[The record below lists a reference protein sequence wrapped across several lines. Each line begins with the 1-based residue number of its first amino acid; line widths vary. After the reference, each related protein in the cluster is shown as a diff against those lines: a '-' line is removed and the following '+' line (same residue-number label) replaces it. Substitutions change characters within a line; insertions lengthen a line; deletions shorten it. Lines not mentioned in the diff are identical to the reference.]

1 MKRYAIISCV
11 RETLYK
17 PKRYPFK
24 ATEAVY
30 RVANSIYSAVEN
42 NFDGTNISIFG
53 PNATKKS
60 ILNKID
66 EVQEKLDDDGL
77 LFFYF
82 HGHGDSTK
90 AIKSDF
96 EKKNQFLVC
105 YNNILIDNTID
116 AKLSNFLPTQ
126 RIFSIVD
133 SCSSETVVEWK
144 KYNWSSYPQVIHIA
158 SALDK
163 DVAFSDGN
171 GGVFS
176 QMIFND
182 FFSTGLFFGAT
193 YYDFL
198 EFLRSS
204 VDVKNYIRMTKSVDS
219 NFLNK
224 TMFN

>member
-1 MKRYAIISCV
+1 LKRYAIISCV

-17 PKRYPFK
+17 PERYPFK

-30 RVANSIYSAVEN
+30 RVANSIYNWVEN
-42 NFDGTNISIFG
+42 KFDASNISIFG

-60 ILNKID
+60 ILDKIN
-66 EVQEKLDDDGL
+66 EIQETLDDDGL

-82 HGHGDSTK
+82 HGHGDTTIGENS
-90 AIKSDF
+90 
-96 EKKNQFLVC
+96 NQFLIC
-105 YNNILIDNTID
+105 RRGILIDNTID
-116 AKLSNFLPTQ
+116 LKLSGFLPTQ
-126 RIFSIVD
+126 RVLSIVD

-144 KYNWSSYPQVIHIA
+144 RYHWRSYPQVIHIA

-176 QMIFND
+176 QMILND

-198 EFLRSS
+198 EFLRNST
-204 VDVKNYIRMTKSVDS
+204 DIKNYIRMTKSVDS

-224 TMFN
+224 TFFD